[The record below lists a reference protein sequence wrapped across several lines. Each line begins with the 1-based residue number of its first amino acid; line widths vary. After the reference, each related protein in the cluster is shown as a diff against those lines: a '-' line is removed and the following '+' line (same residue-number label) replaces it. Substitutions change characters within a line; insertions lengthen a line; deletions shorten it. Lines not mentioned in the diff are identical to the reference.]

1 MASAFGNHGPGHQP
15 QDLTTSG
22 MEVQEVTVYVN
33 NEANVDT
40 IEDKQ
45 NIGEGSRRPAN
56 PISSSNGNSNQG
68 LLSVQKNPN
77 ASPNKDNGNNRKD
90 SDNLGDAETP
100 NSLGDQVFNNFY
112 FMRVEITL
120 IVCSN
125 DYMFKYFMNNLL
137 GRTKDFR
144 LVSYIR
150 LGNAILYTNQ

>member
-68 LLSVQKNPN
+68 LLSVLKDPN
-77 ASPNKDNGNNRKD
+77 ASPNTNNGNNRKD
-90 SDNLGDAETP
+90 SDNLGDVETS
-100 NSLGDQVFNNFY
+100 NSFDDQVFIKFY
-112 FMRVEITL
+112 FIRREIL
-120 IVCSN
+120 SN
-125 DYMFKYFMNNLL
+125 LYCF
-137 GRTKDFR
+137 FR
-144 LVSYIR
+144 
-150 LGNAILYTNQ
+150 